1 MNKKTIYWICQ
12 LFGWGLFI
20 TLQAIFFS
28 FTNSLG
34 LADFLNYFFWYL
46 FAIGLT
52 HGFRQIILKYKLVRI
67 KLSRQLLTV
76 ISGSS
81 AMAIIFVGLQFIVAR
96 ITLGNSAVFSFE
108 SAANSINFAFV
119 FFLWNLIYF
128 SYQYI
133 ENYKKAE
140 IDNLRYKAA
149 MNEAELNNLKSQ
161 LNPHFMFNAMNS
173 IRALIQENP
182 EKAKEAITMLSNI
195 LRNTLQLEKNKLI
208 PLEDEIS
215 LVQDYLSLEKIR
227 YEQRL
232 NYTIEISESALTK
245 KVPALMLQT
254 LVENGIKHGIS
265 KLEDGGEIELRAACK
280 NERLEILILN
290 SGKLNQN
297 PEETHSGLGIKNT
310 IQRLRIIFGEEASF
324 TLKNSNEK
332 VCCKL
337 EIPCKNELINNNSK

>member
-1 MNKKTIYWICQ
+1 MMNKKTIYWICQ
-12 LFGWGLFI
+12 LFGWGIFI
-20 TLQAIFFS
+20 ILQVIFFS

-34 LADFLNYFFWYL
+34 ITDFLNYFFWYL
-46 FAIGLT
+46 FAIAIT
-52 HGFRQIILKYKLVRI
+52 HGFRFIILKYKLVR
-67 KLSRQLLTV
+67 LRLRQQLLAV

-81 AMAIIFVGLQFIVAR
+81 AMAIVFVALQFLVAR
-96 ITLGNSAVFSFE
+96 LTLGNSAVFSFE

-140 IDNLRYKAA
+140 IDNLRYRAA
-149 MNEAELNNLKSQ
+149 MNEIELNNLKSQ

-182 EKAKEAITMLSNI
+182 EKAKDAITMLSNI

-208 PLEDEIS
+208 PLEDEMN
-215 LVQDYLSLEKIR
+215 LVKDYLSLEKIR

-232 NYTIEISESALTK
+232 NYTLDISPAALK
-245 KVPALMLQT
+245 CPIPALMLQT

-265 KLEDGGEIELRAACK
+265 KLMEGGVIQVNAAIK
-280 NERLEILILN
+280 NEQLEVLIYN
-290 SGKLNQN
+290 SGQLNNSVQENQN
-297 PEETHSGLGIKNT
+297 GYGIKNT
-310 IQRLRIIFGEEASF
+310 IQRLKIIFGEKATF
-324 TLKNSNEK
+324 QLSNEKEK
-332 VCCKL
+332 VCCRL
-337 EIPCKNELINNNSK
+337 VIPMNA